1 MPTVNLAGTP
11 NVRYPDPRIKRVA
24 PNGTQPLSAYNA
36 VCLYYSAKDN
46 KWLGDIQVALYEI
59 RPVDVLLFG
68 TDYPALV
75 TATSYYGEN
84 VDGLGNYFP
93 TFNESNPLFGSLS
106 VSKVPFLLPEAPA
119 VGYKQIADG
128 FTSSSDL
135 RVQGFP
141 HRVNAVWHGVVRGDT
156 PTQDAPFMLGLSVLM
171 NAAVVNSS
179 TTFADADS
187 GLYPNIPV
195 IIHERDLTQQ
205 IIDNGYVIPAQ
216 VVDLTAIYGTLV
228 GQINANLE
236 VVGLWATTYV
246 P

>member
-11 NVRYPDPRIKRVA
+11 NVRYPDPRIQRVA

-36 VCLYYSAKDN
+36 ACLYFDTNAG
-46 KWLGDIQVALYEI
+46 KWLGDIQVQFAAVRL
-59 RPVDVLLFG
+59 VDVLLFG

-93 TFNESNPLFGSLS
+93 TFNESNPVFGSLG
-106 VSKVPFLLPEAPA
+106 VSKVPFLLPAAPA
-119 VGYKQIADG
+119 VGYKQIAAG
-128 FTSSSDL
+128 ITATSGL
-135 RVQGFP
+135 RAQGFP
-141 HRVNAVWHGVVRGDT
+141 HRVNAVWHGVVQGD
-156 PTQDAPFMLGLSVLM
+156 PATQDAPFMLGLSVLM

-179 TTFADADS
+179 TTFADVDTS
-187 GLYPNIPV
+187 LYPNMPV

-216 VVDLTAIYGTLV
+216 VVDLTAIYGALV
-228 GQINANLE
+228 GQISANLE
-236 VVGLWATTYV
+236 VVGLWATTYE

>member
-36 VCLYYSAKDN
+36 VCLYFDTSAN
-46 KWLGDIQVALYEI
+46 GWLGDIVPETFGL
-59 RPVDVLLFG
+59 RPVEFVLFG

-93 TFNESNPLFGSLS
+93 TFNESNPVFGSLG
-106 VSKVPFLLPEAPA
+106 VTRVPFLLPAAPA
-119 VGYKQIADG
+119 VGYKQIAAG
-128 FTSSSDL
+128 ITATSGL

-141 HRVNAVWHGVVRGDT
+141 HRVNTVWHGIVQGDP

-179 TTFADADS
+179 TTFADADT
-187 GLYPNIPV
+187 LYPNMPV

-216 VVDLTAIYGTLV
+216 VVDLTAIYGALV

-236 VVGLWATTYV
+236 VVGLWATTYE

>member
-1 MPTVNLAGTP
+1 MSTLDLSGKPAL
-11 NVRYPDPRIKRVA
+11 RYPDPLVKRVN
-24 PNGTQPLSAYNA
+24 PNGTQALSAYNA
-36 VCLYYSAKDN
+36 VCLYYDPTLG
-46 KWLGDIQVALYEI
+46 KWFSDIQVEFAGVRQVE
-59 RPVDVLLFG
+59 VLLFG

-93 TFNESNPLFGSLS
+93 TFNESNPVFGSLG
-106 VSKVPFLLPEAPA
+106 VSKVPFLLPTAPA
-119 VGYKQIADG
+119 VGYKQIATG
-128 FTSSSDL
+128 ITATSGL

-141 HRVNAVWHGVVRGDT
+141 HRVNTVWHGVVQGDP
-156 PTQDAPFMLGLSVLM
+156 PTQDARFMLGLSVLM
-171 NAAVVNSS
+171 NAAVVYSS
-179 TTFADADS
+179 TTFADADT
-187 GLYPNIPV
+187 GLYPNMPV

-216 VVDLTAIYGTLV
+216 VVDLTAIYGALV

-236 VVGLWATTYV
+236 VVGLWATTYE